1 MSRDIKA
8 TQAKADILIEALPF
22 IRAFAGCRV
31 CIKVGG
37 ELVEDHLA
45 ARSLA
50 EDLTFLKSVGIEVVL
65 VHGGGPQISKAMKEL
80 GKEPK
85 FIEGNRITDEKSLEI
100 AAMVLLG
107 QINRTIVSLLNQAGT
122 RAVGLN
128 GVDDRMIRVTPKD
141 PELGFVG
148 TIQEI
153 NTAPIEMLLKN
164 NYVPVIAGVGVD
176 HHGQLYNIN
185 ADSAAG
191 KIAVALGAKKLIVL
205 TNVEGLYQSFGDK
218 DSLISEID
226 THGLIRLISTGKL
239 SAGMI
244 PKVEAILGAVKAGIP
259 QAHILDGRQA
269 HAVLLE
275 IFTCEGIGTMVRA

>member
-1 MSRDIKA
+1 MTRDIEG
-8 TQAKADILIEALPF
+8 TRAKADILIEALPF
-22 IRAFAGCRV
+22 IRAFAGSRV

-37 ELVEDHLA
+37 ELVEDLQA
-45 ARSLA
+45 AQSLA
-50 EDLTFLKSVGIEVVL
+50 EDLTFLKSVGLEVVL
-65 VHGGGPQISKAMKEL
+65 VHGGGPQISRAMKEL

-85 FIEGNRITDEKSLEI
+85 FIEGNRVTDEKSLEI
-100 AAMVLLG
+100 ATMVLG
-107 QINRTIVSLLNQAGT
+107 NINRTLVAVLNQAGT
-122 RAVGLN
+122 KAIGLS
-128 GVDDRMIRVTPKD
+128 GIDDSMIKVVPKD

-153 NTAPIEMLLKN
+153 NASPIELLLKS

-176 HHGQLYNIN
+176 KDGQLYNIN
-185 ADSAAG
+185 ADIAAG
-191 KIAVALGAKKLIVL
+191 KIAVALAAKKLLVL
-205 TNVEGLYQSFGDK
+205 TNVEGLYESFGDK
-218 DSLISEID
+218 NSLISEID

-259 QAHILDGRQA
+259 QAHILDGRQP

-275 IFTCEGIGTMVRA
+275 IFTSEGIGTMVKN